1 MVTPGAVTPEV
12 AYVLLVFGLFVV
24 PKALQR
30 FRVPGAITSL
40 VLGGAVS
47 LTVGYFA
54 GDTTIPLFATL
65 GIVAL
70 FLFAGL
76 EVDFEELQGEIGILV
91 WHLALQLATIALLT
105 AVIAAGLG
113 LAVRAAVL
121 VALALATP
129 STGFILDSLGGYGLS
144 ARERFWVKSKAIST
158 ELVALAVLFVV
169 LQSDDSSRFGLSF
182 LALGGLVVL
191 VPIAFRLFARLIQP
205 FAPNSEFAFL
215 LIVALVCAFVTR
227 QLGVYYLV
235 GAFLVG
241 VAAQRFRKDLPA
253 LVSDQMLRAIEL
265 FASFFVPFYF
275 FNAGSHIARA
285 DLTWTTLVAGIA
297 LAGIVVPLRTLVVM
311 AHRHVALREP
321 WQQAFR
327 VSTPL
332 LPTFVFTLVIAE
344 ILRERF
350 VLPAWLFGALV
361 VYTVLNTILPGLV
374 LRVPSADPDLLV
386 ASDVPVAH
394 DSTVAET

>member
-30 FRVPGAITSL
+30 FRLPSAITSL
-40 VLGGAVS
+40 ALGAGIS
-47 LTVGYFA
+47 LATGLFA

-76 EVDFEELQGEIGILV
+76 EVDFEELHEEVGVLV
-91 WHLALQLATIALLT
+91 WHLALQLATLA
-105 AVIAAGLG
+105 G
-113 LAVRAAVL
+113 LAVAIVPLLGLPFRAAVL

-144 ARERFWVKSKAIST
+144 ERERFWVKSKAIST
-158 ELVALAVLFVV
+158 ELVALGVLFVV
-169 LQSDDSSRFGLSF
+169 LQSDDSARFGLSF

-205 FAPNSEFAFL
+205 FAPKSEFAFL

-253 LVSDQMLRAIEL
+253 LASDQMLRAVEL

-275 FNAGSHIARA
+275 FNAGAHIERG
-285 DLTWTTLVAGIA
+285 DLTWTTLLAGVA
-297 LAGIVVPLRTLVVM
+297 LAGIVVPVRTFVVM
-311 AHRHVALREP
+311 AHRHIALRED
-321 WQQAFR
+321 WAAAFR

-332 LPTFVFTLVIAE
+332 LPSFVFTLVIAQ

-350 VLPAWLFGALV
+350 VLPTWLFGALV
-361 VYTVLNTILPGLV
+361 VYTILNTILPGLV
-374 LRVPSADPDLLV
+374 LRLPTPEPDLLT
-386 ASDVPVAH
+386 AS
-394 DSTVAET
+394 ETPPTADATARR